1 MFEVLI
7 VEESIDSL
15 KVIVMFA
22 EIEIVFAPLV
32 GEVEEIVGA
41 VVSGAEDVVK
51 LQLELDAIALPAL
64 SLTPVPTVTV

>member
-1 MFEVLI
+1 MFEVSI

-41 VVSGAEDVVK
+41 VVSGAEEVVK
-51 LQLELDAIALPAL
+51 LQLELDANALPAL

>member
-1 MFEVLI
+1 MLEVLM

-15 KVIVMFA
+15 KVIVMSP
-22 EIEIVFAPLV
+22 ETETLVEPLE

-41 VVSGAEDVVK
+41 VVSGAEEVVK
-51 LQLELDAIALPAL
+51 FQLELDTNALPAL